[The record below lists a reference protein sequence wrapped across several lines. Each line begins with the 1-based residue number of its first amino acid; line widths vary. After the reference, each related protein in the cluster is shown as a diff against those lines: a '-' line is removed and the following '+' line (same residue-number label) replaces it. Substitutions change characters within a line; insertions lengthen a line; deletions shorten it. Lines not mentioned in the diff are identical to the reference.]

1 MKKELKNSDIG
12 GMAILVLA
20 AFFGMV
26 FPMAARWI
34 LLSLVILGIGSY
46 FDIWDK

>member
-34 LLSLVILGIGSY
+34 LLVFCVLGMGSY
-46 FDIWDK
+46 FGIWNK